1 MIDCNINL
9 WQQRWPHFPVP
20 SLLLGG
26 VWHCQFWRH
35 EWDLQT
41 PLTVVTSVVQMLGAR
56 RQPVVTL
63 ETNCCL
69 DVWRQTVV
77 TIVVKMFCCHYCYPD
92 VWIQPV
98 VSDINKREVG
108 VLSAVSGSESPAT
121 EKVVCSGL
129 IYHTHKQ
136 KPQFHDTIKSSF
148 LPKLIY

>member
-1 MIDCNINL
+1 
-9 WQQRWPHFPVP
+9 
-20 SLLLGG
+20 
-26 VWHCQFWRH
+26 
-35 EWDLQT
+35 
-41 PLTVVTSVVQMLGAR
+41 MLGAR

-69 DVWRQTVV
+69 DIWRQPVV

-129 IYHTHKQ
+129 IYHTHKP

-148 LPKLIY
+148 LPKLIYWIFTTNQYMRSNQSRYFVTSRYSHTSILINIALFSPSVTLSFRNHT

>member
-1 MIDCNINL
+1 MTATVASLPCPVSPPRRSLTLSILETRMRSANSINCCHFCCPGDNL
-9 WQQRWPHFPVP
+9 LSLQRP
-20 SLLLGG
+20 
-26 VWHCQFWRH
+26 
-35 EWDLQT
+35 
-41 PLTVVTSVVQMLGAR
+41 TVIWI
-56 RQPVVTL
+56 QPVVTIL
-63 ETNCCL
+63 I
-69 DVWRQTVV
+69 Q
-77 TIVVKMFCCHYCYPD
+77 MFCCLYSYPD
-92 VWIQPV
+92 VWRQPV